1 LAVGH
6 AVGYNSYMDTNR
18 EIDVTTLDAAHRRAF
33 EDVIGMQLRA
43 NQRLIINVTE
53 VNGPQTAGVSR
64 PQQSL
69 HDWTKVYA
77 ELDDE
82 QIAAIDR
89 DVKTR
94 ANLTRHLP

>member
-1 LAVGH
+1 
-6 AVGYNSYMDTNR
+6 MDTNR

-53 VNGPQTAGVSR
+53 VDGTQTAGVSR
-64 PQQSL
+64 TKQSL
-69 HDWTKVYA
+69 RDWTKVYA
-77 ELDDE
+77 ELHDE
-82 QIAAIDR
+82 QIEAIDR

-94 ANLTRHLP
+94 ANLNRNLP